1 MATFKS
7 ILSIVRMLT
16 TGKEAGAMKE
26 AFLAAAVCVLIFGAI
41 AGITAPLATLLGI
54 RINRRGRRK
63 CDPPF
68 SFVID
73 VLSRF
78 G

>member
-1 MATFKS
+1 
-7 ILSIVRMLT
+7 
-16 TGKEAGAMKE
+16 MKE

-41 AGITAPLATLLGI
+41 AGITALLATLFGS

-63 CDPPF
+63 CDPPY